1 MKQKAWKSDSLL
13 LLAAAIWGF
22 AFVAQR
28 AGMEHVGPFIFNAV
42 RFALGS
48 LVLLPLLIWNHRN
61 SCRYRRNASF
71 EATAD
76 LEQPGTE
83 DRRSQEVSRTK
94 LWIVCTAI
102 GLILFIGASFQQIG
116 IVYTTAGKAGF
127 ITGLYVIIVPIL
139 GIFLRHRP
147 GIPVWIGA
155 CSAVTG
161 LYMLSMTERFTIS
174 LGDSLVLV
182 SAFFWAFHVLSIGWL
197 SSKMNPIMIA
207 FVQFIICSALSF
219 ATSFLIETTTLAEL
233 TAVTIPILYTGIF
246 SVGVAYTLQVVAQRE
261 APPAHAAIILS
272 LETVFAGLGGWL
284 ILSEILSV
292 RALFGCAL
300 MLAGFIVS
308 QIGRR
313 SASQENLDQPDDRDR
328 KEEIIT

>member
-1 MKQKAWKSDSLL
+1 MKQQVWKSDSLL

-48 LVLLPLLIWNHRN
+48 FVLLPFLIWGYRN
-61 SCRYRRNASF
+61 ARRFRRNGSF
-71 EATAD
+71 NPAAD
-76 LEQPGTE
+76 RNQPGTE
-83 DRRSQEVSRTK
+83 DRRPEEVGRMK
-94 LWIVCTAI
+94 QWIVCVAI

-139 GIFLRHRP
+139 GIFLRQRP
-147 GIPVWIGA
+147 GPTVWIGA
-155 CSAVTG
+155 CSAVSG
-161 LYMLSMTERFTIS
+161 LYLLSMTEHFTLSI
-174 LGDSLVLV
+174 GDSLVLV

-207 FVQFIICSALSF
+207 FVQFIICSVLSF

-233 TAVTIPILYTGIF
+233 GAVTIPILYTGIF
-246 SVGVAYTLQVVAQRE
+246 SVGVAYTLQVVAQQE
-261 APPAHAAIILS
+261 APAAHAAIILS
-272 LETVFAGLGGWL
+272 LETVFAAFGGWL
-284 ILSEILSV
+284 ILNEILSI
-292 RALFGCAL
+292 RAMFGCGL
-300 MLAGFIVS
+300 MLAGFVVS

-313 SASQENLDQPDDRDR
+313 YDLSR
-328 KEEIIT
+328 KPAQAR